1 MNSKPLPLDPLD
13 PPKDHPNRPGPGTS
27 ADQDL
32 TSGGAVDLDEPVDR
46 RSSPRQA
53 MPLGP
58 AFHADLTVLGRP
70 LSLSLEDLSLGGV
83 ALRASKAEAG
93 GLLMGKRLPQVRLS
107 LGDFGVLTV
116 ALEVRARRSFRSF
129 LAGEQVYVGCR
140 FVDLEPAVLARL
152 QVIIDQLQ
160 G

>member
-1 MNSKPLPLDPLD
+1 MNSRPFPLDPLD
-13 PPKDHPNRPGPGTS
+13 DDTNRPRPDTS
-27 ADQDL
+27 GHQDSM
-32 TSGGAVDLDEPVDR
+32 SGGAVDLDEPVDR

-58 AFHADLTVLGRP
+58 AFHADLAVLGRS
-70 LSLSLEDLSLGGV
+70 LSLSLEDVSLGGV

-93 GLLMGKRLPQVRLS
+93 ALLVGKRLPQVRLS
-107 LGDFGVLTV
+107 LGDFGVVTV

-140 FVDLEPAVLARL
+140 FVDLEPAVQERL
-152 QVIIDQLQ
+152 RIIIDQLQ